1 MVTYVISG
9 MDTVLADLTAEVRNV
24 RPRLGFCAVGR
35 MPERYSAGSSVQAGS
50 SSVQR
55 GV

>member
-1 MVTYVISG
+1 MVTYIVSG

-24 RPRLGFCAVGR
+24 TQRMGFVQLDAC
-35 MPERYSAGSSVQAGS
+35 PERYSAGSSVQAGS
-50 SSVQR
+50 SSVHC